1 MTLPNADRAVVEL
14 ARIRDYVLNSNNRR
28 GRHKARVFASV
39 LNLKGENAVELRD
52 ALRQAAQECEAVLTR
67 TDQYGERYR
76 LDFTFERENRVAT
89 VRSAWIVSRPERIP
103 RLISYWA
110 PLK

>member
-1 MTLPNADRAVVEL
+1 M
-14 ARIRDYVLNSNNRR
+14 
-28 GRHKARVFASV
+28 FASV

-76 LDFTFERENRVAT
+76 LDFTFEREKRVAK

-103 RLISYWA
+103 RLISCWVL
-110 PLK
+110 LK

>member
-14 ARIRDYVLNSNNRR
+14 AKIRDYVLNSNNRR

-39 LNLKGENAVELRD
+39 LNLTGENAVELRD
-52 ALRQAAQECEAVLTR
+52 ALLQAAQECEAVLTR

-89 VRSAWIVSRPERIP
+89 VRSAWMVPPLERTP
-103 RLISYWA
+103 RLISCWV
-110 PLK
+110 LLE